1 MLQLSPHFCVL
12 LNPVPGG
19 GKCYSLSAL
28 NNLSFLLPPC
38 LFPGPRGA
46 GKVPFWTTTSQQL
59 HVPHIQR
66 LCSKRKRTSLA
77 PLTNSLHQTQL
88 SQASKHFSNITSQQF
103 SCMGPASLDTS
114 GFRATAVSTFQQS
127 QTRPVQAGLFI
138 SKSVSQPHTA
148 VAFISRFPYHD
159 TAIHSWVS

>member
-46 GKVPFWTTTSQQL
+46 GRCLSGPPPVSSFMSHTYKDSVPRGRELPL
-59 HVPHIQR
+59 HHLLTPYTKPNCPKLPNI
-66 LCSKRKRTSLA
+66 SATSLLSSSPA
-77 PLTNSLHQTQL
+77 WVLQALT
-88 SQASKHFSNITSQQF
+88 
-103 SCMGPASLDTS
+103 P
-114 GFRATAVSTFQQS
+114 
-127 QTRPVQAGLFI
+127 AGLEPQLLAHFNKAKPDLCKQVY
-138 SKSVSQPHTA
+138 SSQNQCHSHTL
-148 VAFISRFPYHD
+148 R
-159 TAIHSWVS
+159 